1 MNIQV
6 SKNIHFN
13 RHLANVK
20 NILLASILTVTG
32 TSAFAMNS
40 FYQKTLFNPSD
51 SMLKA
56 ESRGRIMIYDSMD
69 NETVER
75 AMDEQ
80 FDRIDNMMFVRTHYV
95 QANGDHYVDDDGC
108 D

>member
-1 MNIQV
+1 MNTQ
-6 SKNIHFN
+6 IHN
-13 RHLANVK
+13 NYSIAIKR
-20 NILLASILTVTG
+20 ILLASLLTLMA
-32 TSAFAMNS
+32 TSAFANNH
-40 FYQKTLFNPSD
+40 FYNNLLFTPSD

-56 ESRGRIMIYDSMD
+56 ESRGRIMIYDGMD

-80 FDRIDNMMFVRTHYV
+80 FNRIDNMMFTNTHYV
-95 QANGDHYVDDDGC
+95 QDDGEEYIDDDGC